1 MTVAS
6 QQVEGGDGQPSK
18 VRNMVR
24 TPGEIVLITRTI
36 VQIGLRV
43 KNITNI
49 ILHFS
54 QQQKRC
60 IT

>member
-24 TPGEIVLITRTI
+24 TPGEIVLI
-36 VQIGLRV
+36 IGLRV